1 VIAIYRQK
9 GGLNMKKLMSLLL
22 SMLLVSLM
30 VLPVLAATDV
40 NAFEKSILDKLEEG
54 VTVGDAKYGLEADVL
69 ALGETFFMRDE
80 IDFTEADAAVILAAI
95 DDIFA
100 IIVAAEA
107 TTWAELTPDNK
118 LAIVALAEAAVA
130 AVASADLTY
139 TYDFATHTARIL
151 GPGSVV
157 LASATVDET
166 VIKKTG
172 FDLSSVLGLTGL
184 ISLITVGGFFVIK
197 REENLTAA

>member
-1 VIAIYRQK
+1 M
-9 GGLNMKKLMSLLL
+9 GLI
-22 SMLLVSLM
+22 SLM
-30 VLPVLAATDV
+30 VLPVFAATDV
-40 NAFEKSILDKLEEG
+40 NVHERSILNKLKEG
-54 VTVGDAKYGLEADVL
+54 VTVGDDKYGLEADVL

-80 IDFTEADAAVILAAI
+80 IDFTEADAAIILAAI

-107 TTWAELTPDNK
+107 TTWADLTPANK

-130 AVASADLTY
+130 SVESADLTY
-139 TYDFATHTARIL
+139 TYDFSTHTARIL

-172 FDLSSVLGLTGL
+172 FDLSGLVGLTGL
-184 ISLITVGGFFVIK
+184 ISMITVGGFFVSK
-197 REENLTAA
+197 RRENYSAA

>member
-1 VIAIYRQK
+1 MPYFGIE
-9 GGLNMKKLMSLLL
+9 GGLFMRKIIASLLSL
-22 SMLLVSLM
+22 FLISLM
-30 VLPVLAATDV
+30 MLPVFAATDV
-40 NAFEKSILDKLEEG
+40 NSFEQSILDKLETG
-54 VTVGDAKYGLEADVL
+54 VTVGDETYGLEADVL

-80 IDFTEADAAVILAAI
+80 IDFTEADANVILAAI

-107 TTWAELTPDNK
+107 TTWAELTPDDK

-130 AVASADLTY
+130 AVQSADLTY

-157 LASATVDET
+157 LASAGVDET
-166 VIKKTG
+166 VIKNTG
-172 FDLSSVLGLTGL
+172 FDLSSVLGLAGL

-197 REENLTAA
+197 REENYTAA

>member
-1 VIAIYRQK
+1 
-9 GGLNMKKLMSLLL
+9 MKKIMSLMLSLVLL
-22 SMLLVSLM
+22 SLM
-30 VLPVLAATDV
+30 MLPVLAATDV
-40 NAFEKSILDKLEEG
+40 NTFEKSILDKLEKG
-54 VTVGDAKYGLEADVL
+54 VKVGEDNYGLEADVL

-80 IDFTEADAAVILAAI
+80 INFTEADAAVILDAI

-107 TTWAELTPDNK
+107 TTWAEVSPDDK

-130 AVASADLTY
+130 AVASVDLTY
-139 TYDFATHTARIL
+139 TYDFSTHTARIL
-151 GPGSVV
+151 GADSVV
-157 LASATVDET
+157 LASASVDET

-197 REENLTAA
+197 REENYTAA

>member
-1 VIAIYRQK
+1 MPIIGIE
-9 GGLNMKKLMSLLL
+9 GGLIMKRIVNLLL
-22 SMLLVSLM
+22 SLVLVSLL
-30 VLPVLAATDV
+30 VLPVFAATDV
-40 NAFEKSILDKLEEG
+40 NTFEQSILDKLEEG
-54 VTVGDAKYGLEADVL
+54 VTVGEDKYGLEADVL

-80 IDFTEADAAVILAAI
+80 IDFTEADAAVILTAI
-95 DDIFA
+95 DDIFE

-107 TTWAELTPDNK
+107 TTWAQLTPDDK

-130 AVASADLTY
+130 AVESADLTY
-139 TYDFATHTARIL
+139 TYDFTTHTARIL

-157 LASATVDET
+157 LASAAVDET

>member
-1 VIAIYRQK
+1 
-9 GGLNMKKLMSLLL
+9 MKRIMNLMLSLV
-22 SMLLVSLM
+22 LVSLM
-30 VLPVLAATDV
+30 MLPVFAATDV
-40 NAFEKSILDKLEEG
+40 NAFEQSILDKLEEG
-54 VTVGDAKYGLEADVL
+54 VTVGEDNYGLEADVL

-80 IDFTEADAAVILAAI
+80 IDFTEADAAVILASI
-95 DDIFA
+95 DDIFE

-107 TTWAELTPDNK
+107 TTWAELTPDDK

-130 AVASADLTY
+130 AVGSADLTY
-139 TYDFATHTARIL
+139 TYDFTTHTARIL

-157 LASATVDET
+157 LASAAVDET

-172 FDLSSVLGLTGL
+172 FDLSGVLGLTGL
-184 ISLITVGGFFVIK
+184 ISLITVGGFFIIK

>member
-1 VIAIYRQK
+1 
-9 GGLNMKKLMSLLL
+9 MKRVMNLMLSLV
-22 SMLLVSLM
+22 LVSLM
-30 VLPVLAATDV
+30 MLPVFAATDV
-40 NAFEKSILDKLEEG
+40 NTFEQSILDKLEKG
-54 VTVGDAKYGLEADVL
+54 VTVGEDNYGLEADVL

-80 IDFTEADAAVILAAI
+80 IDFTETDAAVILAAI
-95 DDIFA
+95 DDIFE

-107 TTWAELTPDNK
+107 TTWAELTPEDK

-130 AVASADLTY
+130 AVESADLTY
-139 TYDFATHTARIL
+139 TYDFSTHTARIL
-151 GPGSVV
+151 GPNSVV
-157 LASATVDET
+157 LASAAVDET

-172 FDLSSVLGLTGL
+172 FDLSGVLGLTGL

>member
-1 VIAIYRQK
+1 MPNFGIE
-9 GGLNMKKLMSLLL
+9 GGLSMKKIIASLLSL
-22 SMLLVSLM
+22 FLISLM
-30 VLPVLAATDV
+30 MLPVFAATDV
-40 NAFEKSILDKLEEG
+40 NSFEQSILDKLENG
-54 VTVGDAKYGLEADVL
+54 VTVGDETYGLEADVL

-80 IDFTEADAAVILAAI
+80 IDFTEADANVILAAI

-107 TTWAELTPDNK
+107 TTWAELTPDDK

-130 AVASADLTY
+130 AVQSADLTY

-157 LASATVDET
+157 LASAGVDET
-166 VIKKTG
+166 VIKNTG
-172 FDLSSVLGLTGL
+172 FDLSSVLGLAGL

-197 REENLTAA
+197 REENYTAA

>member
-1 VIAIYRQK
+1 
-9 GGLNMKKLMSLLL
+9 MKKFINLLL
-22 SMLLVSLM
+22 SLGLISLM
-30 VLPVLAATDV
+30 VLPVFAATDV
-40 NAFEKSILDKLEEG
+40 NVHERSILNKLKEG
-54 VTVGDAKYGLEADVL
+54 VTVGDDKYGLEADVL

-80 IDFTEADAAVILAAI
+80 IDFTEADAAIILAAI

-107 TTWAELTPDNK
+107 TTWADLTPANK

-130 AVASADLTY
+130 SVESADLTY
-139 TYDFATHTARIL
+139 TYDFSTHTARIL

-172 FDLSSVLGLTGL
+172 FDLSGLVGLTGL
-184 ISLITVGGFFVIK
+184 ISMITVGGFFVSK
-197 REENLTAA
+197 RRENYSAA

>member
-1 VIAIYRQK
+1 MPYFGIE
-9 GGLNMKKLMSLLL
+9 GGLSMKKIIASLLSL
-22 SMLLVSLM
+22 FLISLM
-30 VLPVLAATDV
+30 MLPVLAATDV
-40 NAFEKSILDKLEEG
+40 NSFEQSILDKLETG
-54 VTVGDAKYGLEADVL
+54 VTVGGDTYGLEADVL

-80 IDFTEADAAVILAAI
+80 IDFTEADANVILAAI

-107 TTWAELTPDNK
+107 TTWAELTPDDK

-130 AVASADLTY
+130 AVESADLTY

-157 LASATVDET
+157 LASAGVDET

-184 ISLITVGGFFVIK
+184 ISLITLGGLFVIK
-197 REENLTAA
+197 REENYTAA

>member
-1 VIAIYRQK
+1 
-9 GGLNMKKLMSLLL
+9 MKKIMNLLL
-22 SMLLVSLM
+22 SLGLVSLM
-30 VLPVLAATDV
+30 VLPVFAATDV
-40 NAFEKSILDKLEEG
+40 NVHERSILNKLKEG
-54 VTVGDAKYGLEADVL
+54 VKVGDAKYGLEADVL

-80 IDFTEADAAVILAAI
+80 IDFTEADAAIILAAI

-100 IIVAAEA
+100 IIVAEQA
-107 TTWAELTPDNK
+107 TTWADLTPANK

-130 AVASADLTY
+130 SVESADLTY
-139 TYDFATHTARIL
+139 TYDFSTHTARIL

-172 FDLSSVLGLTGL
+172 FDLSGMFGLTGL
-184 ISLITVGGFFVIK
+184 ISMITVGGFFVSK
-197 REENLTAA
+197 RKENYSAA

>member
-1 VIAIYRQK
+1 
-9 GGLNMKKLMSLLL
+9 MKKIMNLFLSLGLI
-22 SMLLVSLM
+22 SLM
-30 VLPVLAATDV
+30 VLPVFAATDV
-40 NAFEKSILDKLEEG
+40 NVHERSILNKLKEG
-54 VTVGDAKYGLEADVL
+54 VTVGDDKYGLEADVL

-80 IDFTEADAAVILAAI
+80 IDFTEADAAIILAAI

-107 TTWAELTPDNK
+107 TTWADLTPANK

-130 AVASADLTY
+130 SVESADLTY
-139 TYDFATHTARIL
+139 TYDFSTHTARIL

-172 FDLSSVLGLTGL
+172 FDLSGLVGLTGL
-184 ISLITVGGFFVIK
+184 ISMITVGGFFVSK
-197 REENLTAA
+197 RRENYSAA